1 MTETPDL
8 EGAEESLPTGE
19 EGQLAEEEGL
29 QEDSSA
35 EFHEEEPEE
44 EVTSATHLDEQLDEQ
59 LDDGSGDDSGEDS
72 GLEEALLAWAE
83 GGHPMDELDDSDEV
97 AAVQFAQLDPQP
109 ARVKARES
117 RLHNVEVDVTVE
129 LGRKDVTVREL
140 VAPKEQDYIEL
151 DKLAGEA
158 FTVLIN
164 GRPFAEGEIVVVTD
178 IMALRITR
186 LYEVPDKEE
195 EGA

>member
-8 EGAEESLPTGE
+8 EGAEENLPTEE
-19 EGQLAEEEGL
+19 EGQLSEA
-29 QEDSSA
+29 A
-35 EFHEEEPEE
+35 E
-44 EVTSATHLDEQLDEQ
+44 EVTGAAHLDEQLD
-59 LDDGSGDDSGEDS
+59 DSSGDDAEDDS
-72 GLEEALLAWAE
+72 GLEEALLAWSE

-97 AAVQFAQLDPQP
+97 AAVQFAQLDAQP
-109 ARVKARES
+109 AKVKARGD
-117 RLHNVEVDVTVE
+117 RLDNIEVDVTVE
-129 LGRKDVTVREL
+129 LGRKYLTVREL
-140 VAPKEQDYIEL
+140 VALKEQDYIEL

-186 LYEVPDKEE
+186 LEDTKLPREE
-195 EGA
+195 ESG